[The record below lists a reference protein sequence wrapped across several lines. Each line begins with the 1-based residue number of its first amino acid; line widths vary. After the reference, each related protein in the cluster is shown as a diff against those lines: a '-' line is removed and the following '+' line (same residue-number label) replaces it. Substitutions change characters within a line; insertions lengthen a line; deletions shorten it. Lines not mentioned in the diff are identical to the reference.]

1 MEMMRYMLAGRR
13 PLVVVPPH
21 VMGGHQCLYLEQMIS
36 GRVDVTAMDA
46 NAIVKQVQRSK
57 ELVTLLIIPHIASTN
72 TYQVNLIQYITKYH

>member
-1 MEMMRYMLAGRR
+1 MYSHLELARLYAKER
-13 PLVVVPPH
+13 H
-21 VMGGHQCLYLEQMIS
+21 RCLYLEQMIS